1 MIEFEMPGPE
11 EKADLEAKAE
21 KMKAIIDSAREFV
34 PPQIMHD
41 LQEVVAQIA
50 LTALDYQNKMRMLGL
65 VLEVLIKARDSRDQD
80 RHRLDL
86 LAEQGAHTI
95 HFISRDA
102 LTLIPGQTIRAGID
116 ALLEAVNAAD
126 KVRH

>member
-1 MIEFEMPGPE
+1 MIEFEMPTPE
-11 EKADLEAKAE
+11 DKEALEAKAE
-21 KMKAIIDSAREFV
+21 KMKAIIDSIREHA
-34 PPQIMHD
+34 PPQLMHD

-50 LTALDYQNKMRMLGL
+50 LAALEYQNKMRMMGM

-95 HFISRDA
+95 QFISRDS